1 MDAFGQIRTWKRAW
15 RLSLTNL
22 LCLGRHTLSNVLCTG
37 GYQFVDWSA
46 DYRLFSTDR
55 WDISRLFGY
64 VLAQVLTRLP
74 AAQPLVLAMDDT
86 LLRKTGA
93 KAKGVAYRRDPLS
106 PAFHCNFIRAQRF
119 LQVAAPLVTHAGPGP
134 ARCLPVAFEHAPS
147 VVRPQRS
154 APPEQWAQYRQQR
167 RLDNLNTRAVA
178 LLARLRQQVDAMP
191 QGLERPLVL
200 VVDGSYTNRT
210 VLRGLPAR
218 TVLLGRVRKDL
229 KLLAP
234 PRPEEQT
241 GAGRN
246 RRYGQALPTPEAL
259 RKDETVPW
267 QEVEAFAAGKL
278 HRFRIKTLSPVLWA
292 KAGWNRPLQMMVIAP
307 LGYRLRK
314 GSDLLYRQPA
324 HLIGTDP
331 QWPAAEFLQQYLW
344 RWGIEVN
351 HRDEKQLIGVGQA
364 QVTNDQSVDR
374 HPAFAVLSY
383 ALLLLAAADTYGA
396 DGLDELL
403 PPPKWRTG
411 GSPQRLSTQ
420 QMIQELRKEVWAHAL
435 GDWDNFDHFVSHV
448 PGHTKSV
455 ELPASLPSAVL
466 YGSVA

>member
-1 MDAFGQIRTWKRAW
+1 MDAFGQVRTWKRAW

-46 DYRLFSTDR
+46 DYRLFSADH

-64 VLAQVLTRLP
+64 VLQQVLARLP
-74 AAQPLVLAMDDT
+74 ASHAVVLALDDT

-119 LQVAAPLVTHAGPGP
+119 IQVAAPLVTRPGPGP
-134 ARCLPVAFEHAPS
+134 ARCLPVACEHAPS
-147 VVRPQRS
+147 VVRPKRA
-154 APPEQWAQYRQQR
+154 APPEQWALYRQQR
-167 RLDNLNTRAVA
+167 RQDNLNTRAVA
-178 LLARLRQQVDAMP
+178 LLARLRGQVDALP
-191 QGLERPLVL
+191 QGGGRRMVI

-210 VLRGLPAR
+210 VLRGLPEH
-218 TVLLGRVRKDL
+218 TVLIGRVRKDL
-229 KLLAP
+229 KLFAP

-259 RKDETVPW
+259 RKDDTVPW

-278 HRFRIKTLSPVLWA
+278 HRFRIKTLSPVLWP

-307 LGYRLRK
+307 LGYRLRQ
-314 GSDLLYRQPA
+314 GSHLLYRQPA
-324 HLIGTDP
+324 YLMCTDP
-331 QWPAAEFLQQYLW
+331 QGPPAEFLQEYLW

-351 HRDEKQLIGVGQA
+351 HRDEKQLVGVGQA
-364 QVTNDQSVDR
+364 QVTNGQSVDR
-374 HPAFAVLSY
+374 HPALAVLSY

-396 DGLDELL
+396 DGLDGLL
-403 PPPKWRTG
+403 PPPKWRIG

-435 GDWDNFDHFVSHV
+435 GDSDNFDPFVSQV
-448 PGHTKSV
+448 SGHTKSV
-455 ELPASLPSAVL
+455 ELSASLPSAVL